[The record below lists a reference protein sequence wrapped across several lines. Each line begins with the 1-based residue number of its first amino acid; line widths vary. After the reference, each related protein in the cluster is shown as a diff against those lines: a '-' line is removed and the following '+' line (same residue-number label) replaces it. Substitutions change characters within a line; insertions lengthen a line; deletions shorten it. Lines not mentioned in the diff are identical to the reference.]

1 MAAFIDAE
9 HALDAIPLLSA
20 IVNDDRDAIKYLI
33 HDENFDLSAG
43 CIGMANVAAYLV
55 NVLAIAVSHDI
66 RDVIMNMV
74 YFFEMQS
81 QNPEDDDE
89 N

>member
-1 MAAFIDAE
+1 LINKTNAE

-20 IVNDDRDAIKYLI
+20 IVNDDRNAIKYLI

-43 CIGMANVAAYLV
+43 CIGMANLAAYLV
-55 NVLAIAVSHDI
+55 NVISIAVNHDI

-74 YFFEMQS
+74 YFFEMQVREGD
-81 QNPEDDDE
+81 NEE
-89 N
+89 EF